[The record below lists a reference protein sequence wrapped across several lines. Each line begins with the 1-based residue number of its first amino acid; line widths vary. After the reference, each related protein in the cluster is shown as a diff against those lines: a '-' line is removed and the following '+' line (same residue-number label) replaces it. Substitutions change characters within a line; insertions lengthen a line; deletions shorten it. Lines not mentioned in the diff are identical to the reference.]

1 MQNQRIVIRTCARL
15 LDQDSLLLLPNAY
28 YARKGKEN
36 LIGSDGQPAA
46 IASCTRMHMHAP
58 WAPGIYVFAPDRI
71 LTSGSMATPLF
82 GASDPLRPEH
92 VPPPPQRR
100 ARWGLHRVLQSR
112 PDALAGGP
120 SGRSQRPVKK
130 ERHGLQVCARR
141 LTATTHTVREVR
153 SLERGHGCGSRL
165 LSAQPHPRIPATMC
179 RCRKAHQYDIWSH

>member
-1 MQNQRIVIRTCARL
+1 LQNQRIIIRTCRERRNKTWSRCARL

-100 ARWGLHRVLQSR
+100 ARWGLHRVLRSR
-112 PDALAGGP
+112 PDALAGGL
-120 SGRSQRPVKK
+120 QA
-130 ERHGLQVCARR
+130 GLSV
-141 LTATTHTVREVR
+141 
-153 SLERGHGCGSRL
+153 
-165 LSAQPHPRIPATMC
+165 P
-179 RCRKAHQYDIWSH
+179 